1 MQAISQQAAAGPFA
15 PPSGWKVLNPSYDPW
30 DPIRSLQQF
39 GQHELTSV
47 ELTVTHL
54 CNMRCEHC
62 AVGDSLTM
70 KEAPHIP
77 MDLIFRRLDEVE
89 HLETISMT
97 GGEPTFSM
105 ETVNNILIPLLKYA
119 RARGIRTQLNSN
131 VTMDYE
137 RYELIAP
144 FLDVMHISF
153 NYTEAQDFHQV
164 GFARSGRNVGINTTS
179 RMYERMINNAL
190 KLSQG
195 GLFVSAE
202 SMINYRTYNK
212 ITDIHRLIVEM
223 GCQRH
228 EVHPMYP
235 SSFAAGLP
243 AVTRDQMFETVETL
257 LDNRNEHIW
266 MLFGTLPFFSC
277 SDNEKERRLVRR
289 LREETNVTVRND
301 PDGRNRINV
310 NMFSGDVYVTD
321 FASVPPFGNIKD
333 DKLDHIFDK
342 WRNHPMQQA
351 VNCHCPAASCC
362 GPNLLVSDM
371 FYRGTDFTSRR
382 AIL

>member
-1 MQAISQQAAAGPFA
+1 MQGISHPAAVAPFA
-15 PPSGWKVLNPSYDPW
+15 PPSGWRALTPENDPW
-30 DPIRSLQQF
+30 DPIRSLQRF
-39 GQHELTSV
+39 GRHELTSV

-70 KEAPHIP
+70 KEAPHLP
-77 MDLIFRRLDEVE
+77 LELVLRRLDEVE

-105 ETVNNILIPLLKYA
+105 ETVRNIVIPVLKYA
-119 RARGIRTQLNSN
+119 RSRGIRTQLNSN

-144 FLDVMHISF
+144 YLDVMHISF
-153 NYTEAQDFHQV
+153 NYTQPEDFHEV
-164 GFARSGRNVGINTTS
+164 GFARTGRNVSADTTS
-179 RMYERMINNAL
+179 KMFERMIDNTR
-190 KLSQG
+190 KLTKG

-202 SMINYRTYNK
+202 SMINYRTYKK
-212 ITDIHRLIVEM
+212 IADIHRIIAEM

-235 SSFAAGLP
+235 SSFASGLP
-243 AVTRDQMFETVETL
+243 AVTRTQMFEAVETL
-257 LDNRNEHIW
+257 LDNRNPDIW
-266 MLFGTLPFFSC
+266 MLFGTLPFFAC
-277 SDNEKERRLVRR
+277 SENEEERRLVRR
-289 LREETNVTVRND
+289 LWEENKVTVRND
-301 PDGRNRINV
+301 PDGRNRVNV

-321 FASVPPFGNIKD
+321 FASVPSFGNIQQE
-333 DKLDHIFDK
+333 KLDDVFAK
-342 WRNHPMQQA
+342 WREHPMQQA

-371 FYRGTDFTSRR
+371 YYRDTDFKTRR
-382 AIL
+382 AIP